1 MLTPKHYKDA
11 LAVQD
16 ACNLSGVVYAWAEVM
31 KRVCEEAYA
40 AGKGTDWKNSHPIN
54 VMYASKVASL
64 TGCETPEGFMGAYG
78 FCTKR
83 AGD

>member
-16 ACNLSGVVYAWAEVM
+16 ASNLSGVVYDWAEVM

-40 AGKGTDWKNSHPIN
+40 AGKGPFGFKPNELKSAI
-54 VMYASKVASL
+54 
-64 TGCETPEGFMGAYG
+64 ETMLDEEEA
-78 FCTKR
+78 
-83 AGD
+83 